1 MYWKQ
6 RIKIKFKALRPPS
19 LGAQTLVFILVKGT
33 LGISGTIDER
43 RCIFCKDDEKFKLH
57 INREEC
63 SIIGLFPLSLDLTD
77 SAILLCL

>member
-1 MYWKQ
+1 METVVVNQ
-6 RIKIKFKALRPPS
+6 DKIQGSETPN
-19 LGAQTLVFILVKGT
+19 LGVQTPVFILVKGT

-63 SIIGLFPLSLDLTD
+63 SIIGLFPLSLGLTD